1 MDNCPELSLGQTIQY
16 GNDNG
21 RALAQLSWRFSKPPL
36 QHRPMV
42 VEPIRHVC
50 KVGDMDTI
58 DEVDQTVENHSL
70 HRSFGVDTM
79 VSEESTDREQISD
92 KSLRFQFPWSPISPN
107 NGMSQEPTKIVKPTP
122 VVVRPNMKLDN
133 TRILSD
139 LGMDI
144 IRPMMTPTPLSY
156 QLLEEGS
163 RHSAFHTTTTANSTR
178 ETNEQV
184 GLQNAISVP

>member
-1 MDNCPELSLGQTIQY
+1 MDTCPELSLGQTIQY

-21 RALAQLSWRFSKPPL
+21 RELAQHSWRFSKPPL
-36 QHRPMV
+36 QHMPMV
-42 VEPIRHVC
+42 VESIKHVR
-50 KVGDMDTI
+50 KVGNMDTI
-58 DEVDQTVENHSL
+58 DEVDQTGENHSS
-70 HRSFGVDTM
+70 HGSFGVDTM
-79 VSEESTDREQISD
+79 VSEESNDRDEISD
-92 KSLRFQFPWSPISPN
+92 KLRFQFRWSPISPN
-107 NGMSQEPTKIVKPTP
+107 DGMSQEPTKIVKPTP

-144 IRPMMTPTPLSY
+144 IRPMMAPTPLSY

-178 ETNEQV
+178 EIDEQV